1 MTAGPSTSRVR
12 IPRAVLV
19 LALSACATGTTTVG
33 LTAREEATV
42 LLQRGDGAAATPILE
57 RLYREA
63 PGDLALA
70 RGLAEAHVKGGTGE
84 AFLSRLLPDDS
95 AVSHYQQGLVL
106 FSRSADATGPAVVQ
120 FRRAAELSPKEPEFH
135 YRLGVALLESEH
147 YEDSLPELKLAV
159 SLKPDLAGW
168 HLPLAKALHHTGDDK
183 LATEAVR
190 TAIAGSPTAGE
201 VKTARA
207 LMGQINDPLA
217 RFPKQAQ
224 AQLDKGIAWLEQS
237 DVPQQAIISFEEI
250 LRDFPDLSV
259 VHSLL
264 GVAYQRLDDAGR
276 AVDEFKRALE
286 LNPEDGRTHYLLGEL
301 YFARQRPQAAK
312 EHFEQALQKNPT
324 LDEAWMRLGDLAVDR
339 QDMATAKTCYRTLT
353 FLTPDAAPA
362 RGKLAMVYQLAG
374 DWPAADQQLRVI
386 VDKDAEN
393 LDFVL
398 RLGMLHTEWS
408 LKAKQASERKTA
420 AAEARKWLA
429 KVLDAQPDN
438 ALASRALESIQ
449 DR

>member
-1 MTAGPSTSRVR
+1 MRPSL
-12 IPRAVLV
+12 LV
-19 LALSACATGTTTVG
+19 LALAGCVGGTTSVG
-33 LTAREEATV
+33 LNAREQATV
-42 LLQRGDGAAATPILE
+42 LLQRGDGAAATPLLE
-57 RLYREA
+57 KLSAEA
-63 PGDLALA
+63 PGDLSLA
-70 RGLAEAHVKGGTGE
+70 RALAEAHVKGGTGE
-84 AFLSRLLPDDS
+84 AFLTRLTPNDS
-95 AVSHYQQGLVL
+95 AISHYQQGLVL
-106 FSRSADATGPAVVQ
+106 FSRAADATGPAVIQ
-120 FRRAAELSPKEPEFH
+120 FRRATELAPKEPEFH

-147 YEDSLPELKLAV
+147 YEESLPELKLAV
-159 SLKPDLAGW
+159 SLSPEAAGW

-183 LATEAVR
+183 QAVEAVR
-190 TAIAGSPTAGE
+190 AAIASAPTPAE

-217 RFPKQAQ
+217 QFPKQAQ
-224 AQLDKGIAWLEQS
+224 AQLDKGIAWLDQR

-324 LDEAWMRLGDLAVDR
+324 LDEAWMRLGDLAIDR
-339 QDMATAKTCYRTLT
+339 ADMATARTCFRTLT
-353 FLTPDAAPA
+353 FLTPDAPPA

-374 DWPAADQQLRVI
+374 DWPAADRELRVV
-386 VDKDAEN
+386 VDKDSEN
-393 LDFVL
+393 LEFML
-398 RLGMLHTEWS
+398 RLGMLHTEWC
-408 LKAKQASERKTA
+408 LKARQPGERKTA
-420 AAEARKWLA
+420 AAEARKWLG
-429 KVLDAQPDN
+429 KILEAQPDN